1 MERMREGRLI
11 KLLSPAFQKALSE
24 SRLQSSGVKTSDT
37 KPDLYQQ
44 GKQSVHGASPQA
56 PTTSEA
62 SVASGPWKSAIQGM
76 KEAVTAGKSC
86 AAPGDSDSIKAV
98 RMLGGLQ
105 PVEVTVDKTKKGK
118 DTDELGLTRADKQ
131 NLLHK
136 CMRSLYKRCLRSAQS
151 CPDEKWQETMH
162 IYVRNRFRDSSTDTL
177 PVRLSVGEAE
187 LEQMES
193 YHTSRQLAA
202 AAKERLYRS

>member
-1 MERMREGRLI
+1 
-11 KLLSPAFQKALSE
+11 
-24 SRLQSSGVKTSDT
+24 
-37 KPDLYQQ
+37 
-44 GKQSVHGASPQA
+44 
-56 PTTSEA
+56 
-62 SVASGPWKSAIQGM
+62 M
-76 KEAVTAGKSC
+76 KEAVTAGKRKSF
-86 AAPGDSDSIKAV
+86 AAPGDSDSVKAV

-162 IYVRNRFRDSSTDTL
+162 VYVRGRFRDSSTDTL